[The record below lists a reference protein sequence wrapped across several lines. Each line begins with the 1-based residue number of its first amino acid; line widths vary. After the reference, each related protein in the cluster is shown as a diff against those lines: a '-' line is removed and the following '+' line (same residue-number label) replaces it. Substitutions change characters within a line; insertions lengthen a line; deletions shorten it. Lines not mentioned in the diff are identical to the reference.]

1 MKKVLFITLI
11 FLISLGCKKTVGKKE
26 SNISKTEKKSEYS
39 KKISLV
45 LSSSDNML
53 FDKNMLVVQSGQEV
67 TLTLNHTGKFNKSV
81 MGHNFV
87 LLKDGVNVSEFAERA
102 AAARDS
108 EYIPEGDE
116 VLAYT
121 KLIGGGESDTI
132 TFKAPMKGNYT
143 FICSFPGHWGLM
155 KGKLIVK

>member
-1 MKKVLFITLI
+1 
-11 FLISLGCKKTVGKKE
+11 
-26 SNISKTEKKSEYS
+26 
-39 KKISLV
+39 
-45 LSSSDNML
+45 
-53 FDKNMLVVQSGQEV
+53 
-67 TLTLNHTGKFNKSV
+67 